1 MKYSLITVAC
11 AALLAGCSA
20 SATRDALQVQN
31 ATVLQTGFGATQ
43 DTAAGAATPQWLDTY
58 RGADN
63 RQMAD
68 AVQKRLQA
76 LGARKDNYFG
86 AKAQCWVDAAQQER
100 GHLNHWGFVEEALRE
115 ADRLTTSLE
124 TGNNLSAENPELRT
138 AAVVR
143 PDVWQK
149 ILAAKGAPEFP
160 TCIEAQR
167 LTACSEVEMIH
178 AGHEAWTR
186 DFSDSS
192 QRVDRVTQTLPGI
205 GAALDAC
212 KPPAPPPPAPKIEPK
227 MTLHGDTTFRFD
239 RGDVAG
245 MLPDGRAR
253 LDQLIEDLKQV
264 DDVKSIGIDGYTDRL
279 GSDAYNRNLSKKR
292 ADTVRHYLRDGG
304 VGVPMTARGHGKA
317 DPVVQC
323 DERNREQLIEC
334 LAPNRRVEMNF
345 TRTGPAADAGQSGR

>member
-1 MKYSLITVAC
+1 MKYSLITLAC

-20 SATRDALQVQN
+20 SATRDQLQVQN
-31 ATVLQTGFGATQ
+31 PTVLQTGFGATQ
-43 DTAAGAATPQWLDTY
+43 DAAAGAATAQWLDTY

-63 RQMAD
+63 RKMAD
-68 AVQKRLQA
+68 SVQQRLQA

-86 AKAQCWVDAAQQER
+86 AKAQCWADAAQQER
-100 GHLNHWGFVEEALRE
+100 SQFNHWGFVEEALRE

-138 AAVVR
+138 ATVVR
-143 PDVWQK
+143 PDVWQQ
-149 ILAAKGAPEFP
+149 ILAAKSAPEFP

-186 DFSDSS
+186 DFSDSAK
-192 QRVDRVTQTLPGI
+192 RVDQVTQTLPAI
-205 GAALDAC
+205 GTALNAC
-212 KPPAPPPPAPKIEPK
+212 KPPPPPPPPPRIAPKV
-227 MTLHGDTTFRFD
+227 TLGGDTTFRFD

-253 LDQLIEDLKQV
+253 LDRLIDDLKQV
-264 DDVKSIGIDGYTDRL
+264 DDVRGIGIDGYTDRI
-279 GSDAYNRNLSKKR
+279 GSDTYNRQLSKKR
-292 ADTVRHYLRDGG
+292 ADTVRNYLQKGG
-304 VGVPMTARGHGKA
+304 VSVPMTSRGHGKA

-345 TRTGPAADAGQSGR
+345 TRSGPAAGVQQPGE